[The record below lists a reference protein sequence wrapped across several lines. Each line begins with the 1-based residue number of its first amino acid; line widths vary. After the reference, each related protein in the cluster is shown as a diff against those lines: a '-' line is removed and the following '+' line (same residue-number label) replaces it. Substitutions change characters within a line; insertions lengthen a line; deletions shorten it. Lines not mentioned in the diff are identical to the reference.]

1 MNLQP
6 TTERTDEKAIE
17 AGEALAR
24 IMAIEP
30 VPDVPAA
37 QLTGRQLLQ
46 ALIAAVAMG
55 EVGASLR
62 REVLDEAHRRLDAE
76 GWLVNGELR
85 ADKCDRCGEV
95 CGTSE
100 NLVRHLASVHVARE
114 TETDR
119 VLRNLSAAGMRVPG
133 LADAILRV
141 EMRMTGALKVTD
153 GWPAAGEGKTLLLL
167 GDAGCGKTWAA
178 GAVLAQSGGVF
189 LRASD
194 LSRPMPDDVR
204 RRTLYHGG
212 VVVVDDLGTE
222 HLGESQYALSVV
234 DELVTARHD
243 AGRATLLT
251 SNLLADCARVT
262 MRCGRCVRDRYGE
275 RLWSRARVVE
285 VGGEDLRA
293 TRQQGGTSNG
303 MLSDLRNALEDA
315 V

>member
-1 MNLQP
+1 MNLLP

-24 IMAIEP
+24 LVAPEV
-30 VPDVPAA
+30 VPDVPLA
-37 QLTGRQLLQ
+37 QLTGRQLCKSLFAAMAQ
-46 ALIAAVAMG
+46 GEAGTSRWRAL
-55 EVGASLR
+55 
-62 REVLDEAHRRLDAE
+62 LDENVRRLDVG
-76 GWLVNGELR
+76 GWLDDHGELR

-95 CGTSE
+95 CGTAE
-100 NLVRHLASVHVARE
+100 ALVRHLASVHVARE

-153 GWPAAGEGKTLLLL
+153 GWPANGEGKTLLLL

-189 LRASD
+189 LRAAD

-251 SNLLADCARVT
+251 SNLAADCDRQTV
-262 MRCGRCVRDRYGE
+262 RCGRCVRDRYGE

-285 VGGEDLRA
+285 VGGEDLRRVIA
-293 TRQQGGTSNG
+293 
-303 MLSDLRNALEDA
+303 
-315 V
+315 